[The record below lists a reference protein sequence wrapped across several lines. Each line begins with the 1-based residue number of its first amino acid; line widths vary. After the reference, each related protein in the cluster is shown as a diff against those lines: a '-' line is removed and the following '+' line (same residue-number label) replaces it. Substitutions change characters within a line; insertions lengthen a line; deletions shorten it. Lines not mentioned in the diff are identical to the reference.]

1 MAPMNTAV
9 PLLISLFLNQYVF
22 VYFCL
27 RDSPKYVFDLFI
39 CRFSLTRSYS
49 MTSHSA
55 VLWLPTVP
63 LQVPSPLFWSPTSA
77 HVKYYYSSTLII
89 FIPHVDEARDKV
101 RFLLRG

>member
-9 PLLISLFLNQYVF
+9 PPLISLFFNLFTSASVTHPNMSF
-22 VYFCL
+22 N
-27 RDSPKYVFDLFI
+27 LFI

-63 LQVPSPLFWSPTSA
+63 LQVHSPLFWSPTSA

-101 RFLLRG
+101 RFRLRG